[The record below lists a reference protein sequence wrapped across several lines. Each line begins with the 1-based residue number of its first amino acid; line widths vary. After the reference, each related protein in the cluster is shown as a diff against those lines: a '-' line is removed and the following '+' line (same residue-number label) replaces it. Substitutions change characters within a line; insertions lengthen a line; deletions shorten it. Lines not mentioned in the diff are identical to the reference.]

1 MIDGIG
7 KSGAGRLALV
17 RGGAAERSVEI
28 GKVGEGVSRAEGSAT
43 PVAAM
48 AAQGAPMDTAKVA
61 AIRAAIA
68 EGRYPV
74 DPDRIAAA
82 MVEID
87 LPLFDGR

>member
-7 KSGAGRLALV
+7 NAGAGRLALV
-17 RGGAAERSVEI
+17 RGNSAERTAEI
-28 GKVGEGVSRAEGSAT
+28 GRAGEGSPRAGAPAS

-48 AAQGAPMDTAKVA
+48 AAEGAPIDGAKVA

-74 DPDRIAAA
+74 DPARIAAA

-87 LPLFDGR
+87 LPLSGGR

>member
-7 KSGAGRLALV
+7 NTGAGRLTLV
-17 RGGAAERSVEI
+17 RGGAAERGAEL
-28 GKVGEGVSRAEGSAT
+28 GKAGESRLRSEAPAS

-48 AAQGAPMDTAKVA
+48 AAQGAPVDGAKVA

-74 DPDRIAAA
+74 DPARIAAA
-82 MVEID
+82 MIEVD

>member
-7 KSGAGRLALV
+7 KADAGRLTLV
-17 RGGAAERSVEI
+17 RSGAAERSAEI
-28 GKVGEGVSRAEGSAT
+28 GKAGGFPRADAPTS

-48 AAQGAPMDTAKVA
+48 AAEGAPIDGAKVA

-74 DPDRIAAA
+74 DPARIAAA
-82 MVEID
+82 MIEID
-87 LPLFDGR
+87 LPVFGGR